1 MKTILFK
8 NVYAAVAALFIAM
21 FAMPTTMQAQ
31 NDYELEIA
39 GKKVTAANCNDLSVI
54 NGVSGTVK
62 YDPTTKTLMLQN
74 ATINSE
80 DNNAILTK
88 VDGLTIKVI
97 GTNNLTA
104 KVSPIRVIKP
114 LTITGGGT
122 LNAESQKNCAIFVKG
137 ANLTIDNCTVN
148 GKSAVYGIA
157 GNDGMNENLTIKNA
171 TVTAEGTEKG
181 SIVDFATLTLI
192 DCKIAQPTDAKFDP
206 SMHSV
211 ALNGEK
217 VKSKVMITKVST
229 GIDTPI
235 TDTKTIQGIYTLSGV
250 RLSGELKDLPKG
262 IYIVNGKKIV
272 KQ

>member
-21 FAMPTTMQAQ
+21 FVMPTTMQAQ

-39 GKKVTAANCNDLSVI
+39 GKKVTAANCNDLSAI

-74 ATINSE
+74 ATIKFRRITMT
-80 DNNAILTK
+80 ILTK

-104 KVSPIRVIKP
+104 KVSPIRVIKS

-148 GKSAVYGIA
+148 GKSPVYGIA
-157 GNDGMNENLTIKNA
+157 GNDGIER
-171 TVTAEGTEKG
+171 E
-181 SIVDFATLTLI
+181 F
-192 DCKIAQPTDAKFDP
+192 
-206 SMHSV
+206 
-211 ALNGEK
+211 
-217 VKSKVMITKVST
+217 
-229 GIDTPI
+229 
-235 TDTKTIQGIYTLSGV
+235 
-250 RLSGELKDLPKG
+250 LP
-262 IYIVNGKKIV
+262 
-272 KQ
+272 